1 MFMVFKKYKN
11 QSSKLDLKT
20 TIFLICYH
28 LIILFFLPLDP
39 LTVNNQTLNHLLMGV
54 CLLQATYEFFIF
66 LPSRFSPIPSSQ
78 SYLLFYVSVFRLIFS
93 TKICLFFPRY
103 KCLFPPPHP
112 SDGLTSL
119 FKDWEW
125 IVHTRLEPQQFSD
138 REGLRDSSLVCVCA
152 NVQFQF
158 WT

>member
-20 TIFLICYH
+20 TIFLMLSSDHPFFSSPRPTYRQQPDVESPLDGGLSAASHLWIFH
-28 LIILFFLPLDP
+28 FPAQQIFSHPFFPKLLIILCFCLSTHIFHQDLSFFFHDIN
-39 LTVNNQTLNHLLMGV
+39 V
-54 CLLQATYEFFIF
+54 FF
-66 LPSRFSPIPSSQ
+66 
-78 SYLLFYVSVFRLIFS
+78 
-93 TKICLFFPRY
+93 
-103 KCLFPPPHP
+103 PPHP